1 MKGFNS
7 RFEYT
12 GKIFSEREGGSIN
25 TIQSEKTEE
34 KKIEEKW
41 TQLKKLCDTTK
52 LASHLWTSVPQSVEQ
67 PVWTQWVLVFL
78 GLLKTVSGGGT
89 AVQWCRILENLHF

>member
-12 GKIFSEREGGSIN
+12 GKIFSEREGRSIN

-34 KKIEEKW
+34 KKMKRNEHSLRDYVTLPSIP
-41 TQLKKLCDTTK
+41 TY
-52 LASHLWTSVPQSVEQ
+52 V
-67 PVWTQWVLVFL
+67 
-78 GLLKTVSGGGT
+78 
-89 AVQWCRILENLHF
+89 

>member
-52 LASHLWTSVPQSVEQ
+52 YTNICIIGISKGKERRKGAERVFEDIMAENVPNSM
-67 PVWTQWVLVFL
+67 
-78 GLLKTVSGGGT
+78 KYM
-89 AVQWCRILENLHF
+89 NLHIQEAE